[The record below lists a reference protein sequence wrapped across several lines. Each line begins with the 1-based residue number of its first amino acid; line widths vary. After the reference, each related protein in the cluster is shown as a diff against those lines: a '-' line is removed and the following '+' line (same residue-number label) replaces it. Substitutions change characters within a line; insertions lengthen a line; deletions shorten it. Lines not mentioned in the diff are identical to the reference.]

1 MVERKSFQLIHA
13 RIIPHHG
20 DDWMFTLVYASP
32 DSKRK
37 SELWKDLIDMGNTM
51 GKAWLVA
58 GDFNDIR
65 GPYEKKG
72 EAPFNWYRANLFNER
87 IHQCQLSELDMQGGR
102 FTWKGPESAGYE
114 PLYEKLDRVLRSVD
128 WRLKFPEANARIL
141 TRVFSDHH
149 PILIAFRNKALD
161 REKRPFCFKSA
172 RLTHDNFQTFLQ
184 GEWKDNI
191 SVIEN
196 LNAFQDNLKD
206 WNVNVFGNIG
216 KRKRR
221 LLARLN
227 GIQRSLNR
235 RNNPF
240 LLQLERQEELM
251 WQQKSRAEWIINGE
265 RNTIFSCQDNH
276 KEE

>member
-1 MVERKSFQLIHA
+1 M
-13 RIIPHHG
+13 
-20 DDWMFTLVYASP
+20 
-32 DSKRK
+32 
-37 SELWKDLIDMGNTM
+37 
-51 GKAWLVA
+51 
-58 GDFNDIR
+58 
-65 GPYEKKG
+65 
-72 EAPFNWYRANLFNER
+72 
-87 IHQCQLSELDMQGGR
+87 
-102 FTWKGPESAGYE
+102 
-114 PLYEKLDRVLRSVD
+114 
-128 WRLKFPEANARIL
+128 
-141 TRVFSDHH
+141 
-149 PILIAFRNKALD
+149 
-161 REKRPFCFKSA
+161 
-172 RLTHDNFQTFLQ
+172 
-184 GEWKDNI
+184 
-191 SVIEN
+191 IEN